1 MKVIL
6 NRCYGGFGF
15 SEKFTKH
22 IKTFPEYKEIH
33 SWDIGINR
41 NDQFLIQEAIKFG
54 LDKANGEYAK
64 LVIEEI
70 PDEVRYSIGE
80 YDGQE
85 WISQLWIEVT
95 LQELKNGL
103 TQEQLDILEN
113 NKGVDIKI
121 K

>member
-15 SEKFTKH
+15 SEEFTKH
-22 IKTFPEYKEIH
+22 IKTFPGYEEMY
-33 SWDIGINR
+33 SGNIGINR
-41 NDQFLIQEAIKFG
+41 NDQFLIEEAIKFG
-54 LDKANGEYAK
+54 LDKASGGFAQ
-64 LVIEEI
+64 LAVVDI
-70 PDEVRYSIGE
+70 PDGVEYSISE